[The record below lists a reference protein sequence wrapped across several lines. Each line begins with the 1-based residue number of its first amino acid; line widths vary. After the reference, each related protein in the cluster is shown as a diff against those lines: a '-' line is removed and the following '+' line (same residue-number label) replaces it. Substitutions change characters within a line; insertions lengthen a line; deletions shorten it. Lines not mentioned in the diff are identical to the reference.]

1 MKKIISK
8 IKRSAY
14 VFKRHILTDV
24 LSGNF
29 KKPAHFIY
37 CAVKT
42 KIFDWPYLAMIE
54 TCNFCNLK
62 CPTCTTPHHKM
73 GRPKMMMPMEDYKKI
88 IDNIKSSVSVVL
100 PWFSNEP
107 LLAPHIGEMIKYAS
121 QNGIYTVIS
130 TNAVLLTKEKSR
142 ELIMS
147 GLDEIILCLDGIS
160 KESYE
165 PFREG
170 AEFDKVLENIK
181 NFCRIKKERGGRKP
195 FVELQFILTKLNQNE
210 IPEVKKLAKEL
221 KVDRLRIKSFALS
234 EYAYNEEERKKLSE
248 MFLPD
253 MLNQTGKIRYEKN
266 GGELRIKNRKKKC
279 DLASSNIV
287 ILADGRVSMCCYDY
301 KGQYIYGNALEN
313 KLKDFWQL
321 PDIRKKR
328 DLAKTRKYPLCQVCA
343 NY

>member
-1 MKKIISK
+1 MKKIKAKISHFV
-8 IKRSAY
+8 Y
-14 VFKRHILTDV
+14 VFKRHILYDV
-24 LSGNF
+24 LGGNF

-107 LLAPHIGEMIKYAS
+107 LLVPHIGEMIKYAS

-130 TNAVLLTKEKSR
+130 TNAVLLTKEKSK
-142 ELIMS
+142 ELILS
-147 GLDEIILCLDGIS
+147 GLDEIILCLDGMS

-181 NFCRIKKERGGRKP
+181 NFCRIKEEIGGRKP

-234 EYAYNEEERKKLSE
+234 EYAYNEEESRNLSE
-248 MFLPD
+248 RFLPD
-253 MLNQTGKIRYEKN
+253 ASNYIGKIRYEKS
-266 GGELRIKNRKKKC
+266 GSELRIKNRKKNC
-279 DLASSNIV
+279 DLALSNIV

-301 KGQYIYGNALEN
+301 KGQYVYGNVLEN
-313 KLKDFWQL
+313 KLKDFWHS
-321 PDIRKKR
+321 PENREKRKM
-328 DLAKTRKYPLCQVCA
+328 AKMRTYPLCKVCD